1 MESDIISL
9 IKLKSSFFKGGQTE
23 MPYNINLK
31 HLECFIKVAQLGSIN
46 KAAQALFI
54 SQPHLGKII
63 HDLENEMGYLLLNRS
78 NQGVTL
84 TPEGEEFLKHAVRVL
99 EEMNCLRRPSIK
111 TAEFNHLSVSMTKFS
126 HVMESFIEVVLNHQ
140 DQPSFSH
147 RLYEGNAEEVI
158 DDVLSGR
165 ATVGV
170 FHFDSKRR
178 REMEKLLSS
187 QRMVYRSLAY
197 VEPHIVISKNHPLVR
212 QHKPITLQA
221 LAPYGMIR
229 YLGQYDDLAHNLF
242 ETQLQGME
250 SNNSKVIYLSNRQSL
265 MRLISVSD
273 FYSIGIHDFEM
284 QDAGYKAMSVPIS
297 GCDFMFEF
305 GYVKME
311 GEPLSDITQEF
322 IENVKARLN

>member
-1 MESDIISL
+1 MQNAV
-9 IKLKSSFFKGGQTE
+9 GQGE
-23 MPYNINLK
+23 VHMQYNISLK

-54 SQPHLGKII
+54 SQPHLGKMI
-63 HDLENEMGYLLLNRS
+63 HDLEKEFGYLLLNRS

-84 TPEGEEFLKHAVRVL
+84 TPEGEEFLTHAVRVL
-99 EEMNCLRRPSIK
+99 AEMDFLRQPALSK
-111 TAEFNHLSVSMTKFS
+111 GTEFDHLSVSMTQFS
-126 HVMESFIEVVLNHQ
+126 HVMESFIEVVLKYQ
-140 DQPSFSH
+140 DCPSFSH
-147 RLYEGNAEEVI
+147 RLYEGSPDEVI
-158 DDVLSGR
+158 DDVFSGR
-165 ATVGV
+165 ATVGI

-178 REMEKLLSS
+178 REMEKLLSAKG
-187 QRMVYRSLAY
+187 MVYRSLAY

-212 QHKPITLQA
+212 QHKPITLSA

-229 YLGQYDDLAHNLF
+229 YLGQYDDLAHSLF
-242 ETQLQGME
+242 TLELGGLE
-250 SNNSKVIYLSNRQSL
+250 RSSSKMIYLSNRESL

-305 GYVKME
+305 GYVTME
-311 GEPLSDITQEF
+311 GEHLSDITKEF
-322 IENVKARLN
+322 LENVKSRLN